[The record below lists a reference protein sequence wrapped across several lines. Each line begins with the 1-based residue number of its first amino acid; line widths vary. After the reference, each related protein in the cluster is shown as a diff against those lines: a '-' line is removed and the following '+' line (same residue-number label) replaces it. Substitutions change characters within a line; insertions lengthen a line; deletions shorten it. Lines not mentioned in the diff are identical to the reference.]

1 MISEHMI
8 IIDRNTVIAVIAT
21 SIISLFYS
29 YIILIIYILEVIIV
43 IIIRYKYIVIDVKKF
58 NSALTKIAVSVVTI
72 FILTLLC
79 EIWLQLYPHRFTGI
93 GVMDVVG

>member
-29 YIILIIYILEVIIV
+29 YIILGIYILEVIIV
-43 IIIRYKYIVIDVKKF
+43 IIIRYK
-58 NSALTKIAVSVVTI
+58 
-72 FILTLLC
+72 
-79 EIWLQLYPHRFTGI
+79 
-93 GVMDVVG
+93 